1 MLRISIH
8 YDPQSVTFRLEGKLA
23 GSWVQE
29 LQNCWQRTLTA
40 DPKPTVRIDL
50 AEVTFIDAAGK
61 EYLAEQYAKGA
72 ELIATGC
79 FTRAIV
85 GEIMDTGKLCKL
97 AAAHRLFHPQ
107 PLRLGLVEPLN
118 HP

>member
-1 MLRISIH
+1 MLRISID

-29 LQNCWQRTLTA
+29 LQKCWQSTLTA

-50 AEVTFIDAAGK
+50 AEVTFIDAIGK
-61 EYLAEQYAKGA
+61 EFLADRHAGGA
-72 ELIATGC
+72 ELIASGC

-85 GEIMDTGKLCKL
+85 GEIIAMRIPTL
-97 AAAHRLFHPQ
+97 Q
-107 PLRLGLVEPLN
+107 ISN
-118 HP
+118 